1 MPGKLKVYY
10 TKLGNMGDRLNEL
23 IIEKCFGYQVER
35 CSFLEGEMCAI
46 GSCLGQYTLH
56 GSSLMHLQQRINGIR
71 KPQVFVWGTGFINY
85 SDCEGRFF
93 KRDMRFQA
101 VRGEMTRARVEK
113 MTGRKLDIPTA
124 DAGILVSELLSEIP
138 EKCYEVGI
146 IPHICDLKDPMVE
159 KLAAKYENSKV
170 INVKDDP
177 VHVVREISQ
186 CKYILSSSLHGL
198 VVADSLCIP
207 NRYIIFSERPLGDGY
222 KFADYYSAYGLEVR
236 PLDIRTE
243 PAPDKRQIEL
253 EYKVRPEVV
262 AEKKRQIKAAFPF
275 GRETAQYEEV
285 M

>member
-1 MPGKLKVYY
+1 
-10 TKLGNMGDRLNEL
+10 
-23 IIEKCFGYQVER
+23 
-35 CSFLEGEMCAI
+35 MCAI

-71 KPQVFVWGTGFINY
+71 KPQVFIWGTGFINY

-101 VRGEMTRARVEK
+101 VRGEMTRTRVEK

-124 DAGILVSELLSEIP
+124 DAGILADELLSEIP
-138 EKCYEVGI
+138 QKRYEVGV
-146 IPHICDLKDPMVE
+146 IPHICDLKDPAVQE
-159 KLAAKYENSKV
+159 LTAKYANSIF

-177 VHVVREISQ
+177 IQVVKEIAQ

-198 VVADSLCIP
+198 VVADSFGIP
-207 NRYIIFSERPLGDGY
+207 NRYVVFSERPLGDGY
-222 KFADYYSAYGLEVR
+222 KFADYYSAYGLECR

-243 PAPDKRQIEL
+243 AAPDKQQIER

-262 AEKKRQIKAAFPF
+262 AEKKKQIREAFPF
-275 GRETAQYEEV
+275 RKETV
-285 M
+285 